1 MNHLSITCLL
11 HVLLLL
17 VMTDAFSLIP
27 EKANIRIYNDLGSG
41 INLTVHCKSKDDD
54 LGEQHLGY
62 RNYFEFRFRPSIF
75 QNTLFY
81 CSFQWNGRT
90 QWFNIYVELRDEP
103 YCSKCMWNIRPDG
116 PCLANYNN
124 LCLPWYFY

>member
-1 MNHLSITCLL
+1 
-11 HVLLLL
+11 
-17 VMTDAFSLIP
+17 MTDAFSLIP